1 MQDNLRLPQTRS
13 QRKVITHITTLKNY
27 TIDDRP
33 EREFDWLLNPS
44 APLTDE
50 ALERF
55 IEEHASVLLETLN
68 KLEAGRDSHE

>member
-1 MQDNLRLPQTRS
+1 MSKYIP
-13 QRKVITHITTLKNY
+13 V
-27 TIDDRP
+27 DRP
-33 EREFDWLLNPS
+33 ERELDWIFNPS

-68 KLEAGRDSHE
+68 KLEAGRGSHE